1 MADFIFYH
9 NPSMNYQSLMELHA
23 SSMNVFSDLSQY
35 NATTGDLS
43 GTCNKHIEVTPE
55 AVQNYINV
63 AGYASD
69 GYLKN
74 QVEEFVP
81 SYLGNLNQQQRQ
93 SFCKTTTQVLQK
105 LAKES
110 YPSHVGSVT
119 FFDWGTPRIYLFNN
133 KKDTESANTDTLS
146 HNKHSVDR
154 INEEEDT
161 NSPLSTSVDRLA
173 SQRRL
178 LRQQVQI
185 DDNNSHSDDDD
196 LQVKPTSPSPNDNDN
211 SLRQAIN
218 QQQQAIDDDD
228 DENYNKKK
236 RDRRLQRQRRT
247 KQRLTQEQQE
257 EARIIRERCL
267 ADEAKRNAELKHPHP
282 KPGSYNKPSSNSR
295 NKEADDGLGR

>member
-1 MADFIFYH
+1 
-9 NPSMNYQSLMELHA
+9 MNYHSLMELHA
-23 SSMNVFSDLSQY
+23 SSMNIFSDLSQY
-35 NATTGDLS
+35 NELNGDLS
-43 GTCNKHIEVTPE
+43 GTCSNHIEITPD
-55 AVQNYINV
+55 AVKHYIDV

-93 SFCKTTTQVLQK
+93 NFCKTTTQVLQK

-146 HNKHSVDR
+146 HNKHSVSR
-154 INEEEDT
+154 RNEKEDT
-161 NSPLSTSVDRLA
+161 NSPLSTSAD
-173 SQRRL
+173 SFQRRL

-185 DDNNSHSDDDD
+185 DDNNSHDDD

-211 SLRQAIN
+211 SLRHAVE
-218 QQQQAIDDDD
+218 QQQQATTDDDD
-228 DENYNKKK
+228 DANEKKK
-236 RDRRLQRQRRT
+236 RDRRLQRQRNRQRQSQHQT
-247 KQRLTQEQQE
+247 EQEKQDET
-257 EARIIRERCL
+257 ARIIRERCL
-267 ADEAKRNAELKHPHP
+267 AAEAKRNAELKHP
-282 KPGSYNKPSSNSR
+282 KRNNGSGHSANGRSHQPTPDNGPSF
-295 NKEADDGLGR
+295 